1 MAQQEQI
8 NRDSWDRPEQKR
20 NGCLSFG
27 AAMLMLLI
35 GGLIGFLIATWFY
48 KEAPTSDATISESV
62 IETSNV
68 APAKDIITAEDSTHM
83 FFSGVP
89 INGSHELVTKRL
101 IAAGWELNEYKE
113 CLIAD
118 YAGYNACETYLWEN
132 TVTDDV
138 CGLTVVV
145 IQSDTWGTL
154 EECYKNLKQSL
165 TRKYGKPT
173 KVTEKFKIDVHG
185 DSWWKHHALQQGDC
199 TWESIFT
206 TPKGQV
212 IVAMEHAGPSYSSE
226 CYVAVYYKD
235 KINSK
240 KYDEAS
246 MDNL

>member
-48 KEAPTSDATISESV
+48 KEASTSDATISESV

-68 APAKDIITAEDSTHM
+68 ASAKDIITAEDSTHM

-101 IAAGWELNEYKE
+101 IAAGWEEQEYANY
-113 CLIAD
+113 LVAD
-118 YAGYNACETYLWEN
+118 YAGYSRCKAYIWDN
-132 TVTDDV
+132 TVTDNV
-138 CGLTVVV
+138 RGLTIVV
-145 IQSDTWGTL
+145 INSDTWGGL
-154 EECYKNLKQSL
+154 EDCYKNLKQSL
-165 TRKYGKPT
+165 SRKYGKPI
-173 KVTEKFKIDVHG
+173 KVTEKFKRDVLR
-185 DSWWKHHALQQGDC
+185 DSRFKYFALQGGDC
-199 TWESIFT
+199 IWESTFT

-212 IVAMEHAGPSYSSE
+212 IVAIEYDKSYAIDG
-226 CYVAVYYKD
+226 YVAVYYKD